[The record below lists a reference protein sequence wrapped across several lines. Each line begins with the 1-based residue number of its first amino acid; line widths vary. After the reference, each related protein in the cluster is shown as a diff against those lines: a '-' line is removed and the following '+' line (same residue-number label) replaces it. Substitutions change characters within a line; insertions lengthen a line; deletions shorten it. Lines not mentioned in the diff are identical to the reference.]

1 MATELEQR
9 AARAEQILN
18 DAVFEEAWADCLEL
32 AIGALAQT
40 NLSDAPGLQ
49 AATAH
54 LQALYA
60 IRDQLQSFMTTGAMA
75 ERPRPSVA

>member
-9 AARAEQILN
+9 AARADQIIN
-18 DAVFEEAWADCLEL
+18 DPVYQEAWEACHDRVISYL
-32 AIGALAQT
+32 AEAR
-40 NLSDAPGLQ
+40 LSDAPGLQ